1 MIVAC
6 PGCSARYQIEPDRLR
21 PEGVRLRCTRC
32 EAVFRVTPPPASAE
46 TAVPAAA
53 ASGRSVP
60 APQTEVSREPAPSL
74 PPPMSRPQPPAPEP
88 PSVDR
93 ERRILV
99 ADPEVEQG
107 KSTASAL
114 TQWGFQPTLVHD
126 GVEAILAIQRILPS
140 VIVIDAALPKM
151 FGFQI
156 CEFVK
161 RNESL
166 RDIHVVLVGAIHNRD
181 RYRRPPE
188 EIYGAD
194 AYIERQELP
203 EALRSILQK
212 LGLISSTTE
221 SPGVEVAAPTP
232 LIPPAAAPAQAME
245 STPVMESAPAVNPA
259 PAPAPVPVPAPAMEP
274 VPPMKPAPAMDAVP
288 VVEPVS
294 PVAPARAMKP
304 AQPMDPAPAMEPA
317 PVTDSAPEVE
327 LAPATAPVVAP
338 QAPGDVAPATSASGD
353 PGIDEKIEQ
362 AERLARIVVSDI
374 VLYSKDKF
382 DAAVAA
388 GNVLEAM
395 APEIAEGR
403 SLFTARVD
411 SSLQETR
418 DFLVEELLRVAEAQG
433 KP

>member
-32 EAVFRVTPPPASAE
+32 EAVFRVSPPATATGGPPAVSTPSAP
-46 TAVPAAA
+46 TPT
-53 ASGRSVP
+53 P
-60 APQTEVSREPAPSL
+60 APQPEAPKEPAPSL
-74 PPPMSRPQPPAPEP
+74 SPPMSRPAQPVAPSP
-88 PSVDR
+88 PVDR
-93 ERRILV
+93 ERTVLI

-114 TQWGFQPTLVHD
+114 AQWGLQPTLVHD
-126 GVEAILAIQRILPS
+126 GVEAILAIQRLLPRA
-140 VIVIDAALPKM
+140 IVIDAALPKM

-156 CEFVK
+156 CEIVK

-166 RDIHVVLVGAIHNRD
+166 RDINVVLVGAIHDRT

-203 EALRSILQK
+203 DSLRSILQGFGI
-212 LGLISSTTE
+212 LSSTPEPPPVSATAATP
-221 SPGVEVAAPTP
+221 STPPVVAPTP
-232 LIPPAAAPAQAME
+232 VTAPP
-245 STPVMESAPAVNPA
+245 
-259 PAPAPVPVPAPAMEP
+259 
-274 VPPMKPAPAMDAVP
+274 
-288 VVEPVS
+288 
-294 PVAPARAMKP
+294 
-304 AQPMDPAPAMEPA
+304 PAMEPA
-317 PVTDSAPEVE
+317 PPAPTP
-327 LAPATAPVVAP
+327 APVPPPAMAPVVEAIPEPEIPAAP
-338 QAPGDVAPATSASGD
+338 DIVESVGSVEPPVAMPTPESVDPSKPASGN
-353 PGIDEKIEQ
+353 PEIDEQIEQ

-382 DAAVAA
+382 EAAVEA

-395 APEIAEGR
+395 QPEIAEGR
-403 SLFTARVD
+403 SLFTARIDPSV
-411 SSLQETR
+411 QEIR
-418 DFLVEELLRVAEAQG
+418 DFLQEELLRVAAARG

>member
-1 MIVAC
+1 V
-6 PGCSARYQIEPDRLR
+6 
-21 PEGVRLRCTRC
+21 
-32 EAVFRVTPPPASAE
+32 
-46 TAVPAAA
+46 
-53 ASGRSVP
+53 
-60 APQTEVSREPAPSL
+60 
-74 PPPMSRPQPPAPEP
+74 
-88 PSVDR
+88 
-93 ERRILV
+93 ILV

-114 TQWGFQPTLVHD
+114 AQWGFQPALVHD
-126 GVEAILAIQRILPS
+126 GVEAILAIQRMLPS
-140 VIVIDAALPKM
+140 AIVIDAALPKM

-203 EALRSILQK
+203 ESLRPILQGF
-212 LGLISSTTE
+212 GLLSSTTE
-221 SPGVEVAAPTP
+221 SPGAEAAAPAP
-232 LIPPAAAPAQAME
+232 LIPPAAAPARAMG
-245 STPVMESAPAVNPA
+245 STPVMESAPAMN
-259 PAPAPVPVPAPAMEP
+259 
-274 VPPMKPAPAMDAVP
+274 PAPAMDPVP
-288 VVEPVS
+288 VVEPVPS
-294 PVAPARAMKP
+294 MVPAPAVEPVPSMIP
-304 AQPMDPAPAMEPA
+304 APAVEPVPPTAPAPAVEPVPSMIPAPAVEPVPPTAPAPAMEPA
-317 PVTDSAPEVE
+317 PAIESAPEVE
-327 LAPATAPVVAP
+327 LAPATKPAVAP
-338 QAPGDVAPATSASGD
+338 PAPGGVAPAASASGD

-395 APEIAEGR
+395 ASEIAEGR
-403 SLFTARVD
+403 SLFTTRVD

-418 DFLVEELLRVAEAQG
+418 DFLAEELLRVADAQG
-433 KP
+433 KA

>member
-32 EAVFRVTPPPASAE
+32 EAVFRVSPPPASA
-46 TAVPAAA
+46 AGQSPAAPTP
-53 ASGRSVP
+53 S
-60 APQTEVSREPAPSL
+60 APIPQPEAPKEPAPSVS
-74 PPPMSRPQPPAPEP
+74 PPMSRPAQPVLQSP
-88 PSVDR
+88 PVDR
-93 ERRILV
+93 ERMVLI

-114 TQWGFQPTLVHD
+114 AQWGLQPALVHD
-126 GVEAILAIQRILPS
+126 GVEAIMAIQRLLPRA
-140 VIVIDAALPKM
+140 IVIDAALPKM

-156 CEFVK
+156 CEIVK

-166 RDIHVVLVGAIHNRD
+166 RDIHVVLVGAIHDRT

-203 EALRSILQK
+203 DSLRSLLQGFGM
-212 LGLISSTTE
+212 LSAAPQPPPVSAAAAAPSTP
-221 SPGVEVAAPTP
+221 SVAAPAP
-232 LIPPAAAPAQAME
+232 EAAP
-245 STPVMESAPAVNPA
+245 P
-259 PAPAPVPVPAPAMEP
+259 
-274 VPPMKPAPAMDAVP
+274 
-288 VVEPVS
+288 
-294 PVAPARAMKP
+294 
-304 AQPMDPAPAMEPA
+304 
-317 PVTDSAPEVE
+317 
-327 LAPATAPVVAP
+327 PATAPAPTPAPVAP
-338 QAPGDVAPATSASGD
+338 PVMAPIVEAIPEPEIPAAPEIPESVGSVEPPVAAKTPEGVVHFEPTSGGSEV
-353 PGIDEKIEQ
+353 DERIEQ

-374 VLYSKDKF
+374 VLYSKEKF
-382 DAAVAA
+382 EAAVEA

-395 APEIAEGR
+395 QPEIAEGR

-411 SSLQETR
+411 PSIQEMR
-418 DFLVEELLRVAEAQG
+418 DFLQEELLRVAAARG